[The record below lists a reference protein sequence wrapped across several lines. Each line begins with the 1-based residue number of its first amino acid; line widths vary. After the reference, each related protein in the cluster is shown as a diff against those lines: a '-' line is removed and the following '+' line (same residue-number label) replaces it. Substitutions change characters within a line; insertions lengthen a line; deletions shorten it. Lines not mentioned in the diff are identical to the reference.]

1 MFLMENKFGLWLQQ
15 IRETRGL
22 TQSDLARMA
31 HLNRAV
37 INKIENNASSP
48 TPETLNSIA
57 RALNIAPE
65 TIFRAAGLLPS
76 TPEVDQKIE
85 DLNHLMRELPPDE
98 LEEIELIIRMK
109 LNRQGT
115 VKQSRKSAART
126 VLKG

>member
-1 MFLMENKFGLWLQQ
+1 MSNDFGEWLREQ
-15 IRETRGL
+15 IKLSGK
-22 TQSDLARMA
+22 TQSEFSDLIGIEQP
-31 HLNRAV
+31 HLSRI
-37 INKIENNASSP
+37 INGSRNASNQVL
-48 TPETLNSIA
+48 E
-57 RALNIAPE
+57 NIAMVLGLPAETVFRQAGILRPKPE
-65 TIFRAAGLLPS
+65 I
-76 TPEVDQKIE
+76 DQKIE